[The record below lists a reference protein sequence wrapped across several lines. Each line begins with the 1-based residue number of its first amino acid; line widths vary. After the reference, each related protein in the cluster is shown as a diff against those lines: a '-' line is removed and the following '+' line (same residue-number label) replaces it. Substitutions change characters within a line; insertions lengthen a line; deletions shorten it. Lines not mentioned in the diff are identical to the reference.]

1 MSEEKNHSHRLMD
14 AFFRL
19 GKLHIGRPSD
29 GLRPP
34 ELGLLK
40 RLVRSG
46 SPDGL
51 KVSELSQQLQ
61 VTPPMIT
68 QVVKALEA
76 RGLVT
81 RSVDVEDRR
90 AVRVSI
96 TDAGRGAWEQATAS
110 MLAAFDGLVKH
121 LGPTKSAQ
129 LADLLIEVH
138 DLVRLSRAAKGPDL
152 ASDTQSDDPNSST
165 SSPTNKQVETPQEL
179 AGLH

>member
-1 MSEEKNHSHRLMD
+1 MSEDRSCSQRLME

-40 RLVRSG
+40 RLIRAG

-96 TDAGRGAWEQATAS
+96 TDAGREAWEQTTAS
-110 MLAAFDGLVKH
+110 MLAAFDGLVTH
-121 LGPTKSAQ
+121 LGPTKSAR

-138 DLVRLSRAAKGPDL
+138 DFVRLSRSAKGPDS
-152 ASDTQSDDPNSST
+152 ASDTQSDDPNSGT
-165 SSPTNKQVETPQEL
+165 SSPTSKQVETPQEP
-179 AGLH
+179 A